1 MVFDVLITIQMVVM
15 SLLGGIG
22 TVFGPVVGAS
32 FLTILYELL
41 HRDFPYTY
49 AIIVGFVVVLVVL
62 LMPEGIMGTLN
73 RRMKNKES

>member
-15 SLLGGIG
+15 SLLGGMG

-41 HRDFPYTY
+41 HRNFPYTY
-49 AIIVGFVVVLVVL
+49 TIVVGFIIVVAVL
-62 LMPEGIMGTLN
+62 LMPKGIVGTLTRKGN
-73 RRMKNKES
+73 THE